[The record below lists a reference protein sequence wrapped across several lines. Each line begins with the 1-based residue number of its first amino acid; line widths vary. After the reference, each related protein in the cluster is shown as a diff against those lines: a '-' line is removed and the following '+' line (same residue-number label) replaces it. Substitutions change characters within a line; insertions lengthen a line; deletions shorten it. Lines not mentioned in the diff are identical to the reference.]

1 MGRKKALFSGLLF
14 GLLNTVLP
22 DGWFG
27 HGLVNAASGFQ
38 SDIENYIQEEV
49 LRLSYRTLVAYQFG
63 NPLRLPEGR
72 GTTYTASRY
81 VRLPLPFAPL
91 QEGIAPPGEALTL
104 QQVNV
109 TAQQWGDSV
118 TITDVA
124 QLTIKHDLFK
134 QAIKLTHL
142 QLKETLER
150 NTFTSLMAGTNI
162 NYSNGKTARAN
173 LVAADVLNP
182 HDINRCFAVQD
193 TYGVPRFDGSEMED
207 VFKDVQQYRAVKQ
220 VPSTQHYVA
229 IVHALAV
236 QDLRENALVTN
247 AWVYNEPGK
256 LYNNEIGDW
265 GGYRWCTSNMV
276 PYWTGVAQINPVAS
290 AAGGTLANGNYF
302 VVVTA
307 SPTQTSV
314 EQSVYQVSNLTAV
327 VGPTGSLTVTLPTKV
342 GYTFSV
348 YVGTTA
354 APTNLGLCAS
364 GPGVGALAGQATQLA
379 GNQNVIITGIGVAQT
394 PPAAPATGVTVFP
407 TFLLGKDAYGQVML
421 SDPEFFYLTG
431 ADKSDRLN
439 QTRVV
444 AWKVFYGTIILNQN
458 FFMRLESA
466 SGFSPN
472 PDSGAITIIN

>member
-1 MGRKKALFSGLLF
+1 MGNAKKSFSGLLYS
-14 GLLNTVLP
+14 LLDQVLP

-27 HGLVNAASGFQ
+27 HNLTNSAAQFAG
-38 SDIENYIQEEV
+38 DIDNYIQDEV
-49 LRLSYRTLVAYQFG
+49 LKLSYRTLVAYQFG
-63 NPLRLPEGR
+63 NPLRLPENK
-72 GTTYTASRY
+72 GTVYTASRY

-91 QEGIAPPGEALTL
+91 QEGIAPPGEQLTL

-124 QLTIKHDLFK
+124 QLTIFHDLFK
-134 QAIKLTHL
+134 QAIKLTHM
-142 QLKETLER
+142 QLNETLER
-150 NTFTSLMAGTNI
+150 NTFTALLAGTNV
-162 NYSNGKTARAN
+162 NYVNAKTSRAN

-182 HDINRCFAVQD
+182 HEVNRAFAVMD
-193 TYGVPRFDGSEMED
+193 TYGVQRFDGSEMED
-207 VFKDVQQYRAVKQ
+207 VFKDVEHYRPVKM

-229 IVHALAV
+229 IVHSLAV
-236 QDLRENALVTN
+236 QDLRENALVVN

-256 LYNNEIGDW
+256 LYNNEMGDW

-290 AAGGTLANGNYF
+290 AAGGTLATNNYF
-302 VVVTA
+302 VIVTA

-314 EQSVYQVSNLTAV
+314 EQSVYQVSASTAV
-327 VGPTGSLTVTLPTKV
+327 VGPTGSLSVTLPSKP

-348 YVGTTA
+348 YVGTTS
-354 APTNLGLCAS
+354 APTNLGTCVL
-364 GPGVGALAGQATQLA
+364 GPGTGALAGQATQLA
-379 GNQNVIITGIGVAQT
+379 HNQTVIITGTGTAQT

-407 TFLLGKDAYGQVML
+407 TFLIGKDAYGQVML

-439 QTRVV
+439 QTRVIG
-444 AWKVFYGTIILNQN
+444 WKVFYGTILLNQN

-472 PDSGAITIIN
+472 PDSGAFSIVN